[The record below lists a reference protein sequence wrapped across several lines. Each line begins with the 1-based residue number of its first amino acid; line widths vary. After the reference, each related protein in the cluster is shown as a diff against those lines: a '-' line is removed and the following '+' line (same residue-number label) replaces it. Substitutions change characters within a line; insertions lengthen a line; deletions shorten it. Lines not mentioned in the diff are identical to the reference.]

1 MCPHHE
7 SLSHALE
14 HLLETLTP
22 AEIVPGADTPI
33 PIACESFADWQRLLA
48 EQLHTAQT
56 FEIHC
61 WAEETDVIQLVLQ
74 YGTRKDTGWPY
85 GTVIAGPVTPAFTQ
99 MLLALPQPSD
109 AQADTKRTPFFSI
122 FLDNGFSASHY
133 GTEVYGQK

>member
-1 MCPHHE
+1 MFPNSD

-22 AEIVPGADTPI
+22 AEIVPDAAPSAPI
-33 PIACESFADWQRLLA
+33 LCDSFADWKRLLA

-61 WAEETDVIQLVLQ
+61 WAEETDAIQLALQ
-74 YGTRKDTGWPY
+74 YGTRKDTGWQY

-99 MLLALPQPSD
+99 MLLHLPQPSD
-109 AQADTKRTPFFSI
+109 THPDAKKTPFFSI

-133 GTEVYGQK
+133 GTEIYQKI